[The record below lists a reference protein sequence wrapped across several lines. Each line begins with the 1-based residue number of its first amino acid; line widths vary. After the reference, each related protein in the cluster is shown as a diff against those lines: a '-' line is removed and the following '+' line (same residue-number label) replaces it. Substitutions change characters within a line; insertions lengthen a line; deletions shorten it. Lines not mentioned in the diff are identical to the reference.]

1 MAAFTWASEGITHG
15 IGSIMRN
22 GERLDLETKG
32 FKGRPRIEEL
42 PNGGDFLEL
51 ADATGGFA
59 IGKDLEAGMTGQQ
72 PGQAATVIPVL
83 VGNKGSINLPGF
95 YT

>member
-1 MAAFTWASEGITHG
+1 
-15 IGSIMRN
+15 MRN

-32 FKGRPRIEEL
+32 FKGRPGIEEL

-51 ADATGGFA
+51 ADASGGFA
-59 IGKDLEAGMTGQQ
+59 ISKDLEARMTGQQ
-72 PGQAATVIPVL
+72 PRQTATVIPML
-83 VGNKGSINLPGF
+83 VGDKGGINLPGF